1 MISRTYFSSGLL
13 STRRDFQITSTL
25 QVLLFH
31 RIANKINN
39 YGQITDEEED

>member
-1 MISRTYFSSGLL
+1 MISHTYFSTGML

-25 QVLLFH
+25 QVLFH

-39 YGQITDEEED
+39 HGQITDEEED